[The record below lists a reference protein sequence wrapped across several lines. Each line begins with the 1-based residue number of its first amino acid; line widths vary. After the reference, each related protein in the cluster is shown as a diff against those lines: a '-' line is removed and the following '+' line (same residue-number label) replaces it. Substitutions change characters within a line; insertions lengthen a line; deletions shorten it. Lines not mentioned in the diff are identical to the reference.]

1 MLYIAIGL
9 KQTQLHKQLELLAT
23 EYQTLS
29 LYVGMQHKCGY
40 PVKFNVHNIAIA
52 TSYHYH

>member
-9 KQTQLHKQLELLAT
+9 KQTQLHKQLQLLAT

-29 LYVGMQHKCGY
+29 LYVGMQHKCSY
-40 PVKFNVHNIAIA
+40 PVKFNVHMHNIA
-52 TSYHYH
+52 TSYHYN

>member
-9 KQTQLHKQLELLAT
+9 KQTQLHKQLQLLAT

-29 LYVGMQHKCGY
+29 LYVGMQHKCSY
-40 PVKFNVHNIAIA
+40 PVKFNVHMHNIAIA
-52 TSYHYH
+52 IYI